1 MFYDLMTLFTC
12 GRKDGLFCD
21 SCFDPADV
29 MYRATERDVLKNELK
44 KRMLDILIFLKRQTV
59 PKKGQSN

>member
-29 MYRATERDVLKNELK
+29 MYRATERDVLKNE
-44 KRMLDILIFLKRQTV
+44 
-59 PKKGQSN
+59 

>member
-1 MFYDLMTLFTC
+1 MFYDLITLFTC

-21 SCFDPADV
+21 SCFGPADV
-29 MYRATERDVLKNELK
+29 MYRATEREVLKNEEK
-44 KRMLDILIFLKRQTV
+44 KMLDILIFLKRQTV